1 MTWCMSLTALFAT
14 AIVLGSGG
22 QMPIFTNV
30 APHAGLT
37 VRNVSGDE
45 THKKYLPELNGSGV
59 AFIDY
64 NNDGL
69 PDIYLINGTR
79 AFLSSS
85 DPAPI
90 SHLYRNNGDGTFT
103 DVTSQAGVGSSGWGQ
118 GACVGDYDNDG
129 WDDLF
134 VTYYGHNRLFHNNG
148 NGTFTDVAAG
158 TGLTGADGNWNTGCA
173 FVDYNRDGR
182 LDLFIASYVDLGSN
196 FANAP
201 PPGSGEFC
209 QYKGMPIAC
218 GPRGLKA
225 SANHL
230 FRNEGNGRFS
240 DVSESSGIL
249 KTAGHYSLGVLTL
262 DYDRDGWPDIYVA
275 CDSAPSILLHNQR
288 DGTFQ
293 DVGLMAGTAFN
304 DMEKLRPAWV

>member
-1 MTWCMSLTALFAT
+1 MICLLPPIALFVIAAVLAT
-14 AIVLGSGG
+14 GG
-22 QMPIFTNV
+22 ANLSFTNV
-30 APHAGLT
+30 AAHAGLT
-37 VRNVSGDE
+37 VRDVSGDDA
-45 THKKYLPELNGSGV
+45 HKKYLPELNGSGI

-69 PDIYLINGTR
+69 PDIFVINGTR
-79 AFLSSS
+79 AALSNS
-85 DPAPI
+85 DSAPI

-103 DVTSQAGVGSSGWGQ
+103 DVTSIAGVGSSGWGQ

-148 NGTFTDVAAG
+148 DGTFTDVADKA
-158 TGLTGADGNWNTGCA
+158 GLTGTDGRWNTGCA
-173 FVDYNRDGR
+173 FLDYNRDGR
-182 LDLFIASYVDLGSN
+182 LDLFIASYVDLGPH
-196 FANAP
+196 FADAP

-230 FRNEGNGRFS
+230 LSQRGKRN
-240 DVSESSGIL
+240 V
-249 KTAGHYSLGVLTL
+249 
-262 DYDRDGWPDIYVA
+262 
-275 CDSAPSILLHNQR
+275 
-288 DGTFQ
+288 
-293 DVGLMAGTAFN
+293 
-304 DMEKLRPAWV
+304 